1 MQLFDRGIILEVL
14 NLMIILLESW
24 FVGWLVGRSVGWWA
38 ISLNCLPLYLL
49 SQRLLVLTS
58 TCVVAL

>member
-24 FVGWLVGRSVGWWA
+24 FVGWLVGRSVGW
-38 ISLNCLPLYLL
+38 
-49 SQRLLVLTS
+49 
-58 TCVVAL
+58 